1 MSKSSSDLSKNEKL
15 GIPVTIITGFL
26 GSGKTT
32 LLNHIL
38 TNQEGLK
45 SAVLVNEFGEIGIDN
60 DLIVKSDE
68 DIIELTNGCICCT
81 INGELLE
88 AINKILD
95 TNKDIEY
102 LIVETTGLADP
113 LPVAMTINSARDQ
126 LRLDSIITLVDAEN
140 FNNETIS
147 SQIARSQIIYGDIIL
162 INKCDLVTQEK
173 IASIE
178 LEISNVKSNPRIL
191 KSIKGEIPLPL
202 LISVGLFQSDLI
214 AESIDHDHDHDHD
227 HNEEESSIEGFTSFS
242 FQSKFP
248 FSLRKFQNFLD
259 NCLPDSVYRAKGL
272 LWFEESELT
281 HIFHLS
287 GKRFT
292 MDDTKKYRSQENKVV
307 LIGKNLDHKKLYE
320 ELDKC
325 IFYETK
331 KNLK

>member
-1 MSKSSSDLSKNEKL
+1 M
-15 GIPVTIITGFL
+15 
-26 GSGKTT
+26 
-32 LLNHIL
+32 
-38 TNQEGLK
+38 
-45 SAVLVNEFGEIGIDN
+45 
-60 DLIVKSDE
+60 
-68 DIIELTNGCICCT
+68 
-81 INGELLE
+81 
-88 AINKILD
+88 
-95 TNKDIEY
+95 
-102 LIVETTGLADP
+102 IVETTGLADP
-113 LPVAMTINSARDQ
+113 LPVAMTINGARDQ

-140 FNNETIS
+140 FNNDTIS

-191 KSIKGEIPLPL
+191 QSIKGENPLPL

-214 AESIDHDHDHDHD
+214 AKSNNHDHDHD
-227 HNEEESSIEGFTSFS
+227 EEESSIEGFTSFS

-325 IFYETK
+325 ICYETEK
-331 KNLK
+331 YLK